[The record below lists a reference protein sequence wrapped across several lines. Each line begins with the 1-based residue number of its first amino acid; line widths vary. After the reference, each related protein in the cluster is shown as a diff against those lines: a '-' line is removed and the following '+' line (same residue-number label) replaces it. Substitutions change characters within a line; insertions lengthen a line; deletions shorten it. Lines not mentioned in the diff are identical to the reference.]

1 MRGFQISEQSE
12 ILQMRREAEAL
23 AKRLGYSPEDRGRL
37 AIVATELATNLL
49 KHAGHGE
56 ILLGLSENASLPC
69 VELIA
74 LDQGPGM
81 VDVEACLV
89 DGYSTAGSQGTG
101 LGAAKRQ
108 ATSFDIYSGL
118 NLGAAIYVRVC
129 PSKAEFRP
137 RDSIPWA
144 VLGRAMPGE
153 ELCGD
158 GFAVRTEADEFFA
171 MVADGLGHGAFAAQ
185 ASEQAVRIF
194 DKSSTA
200 DPDTLLEDLHLGL
213 RATRGAAI
221 SVAKIEQS
229 RGLVTFSGIG
239 NVAGALIVA
248 GGVKRMV
255 SRNGTV
261 GAVARQIMGFQYPFK
276 GDALVILHSDGLA
289 SNWSLD
295 KYPGLAQRE
304 PALIAAVLYRDFG
317 RLRDDAL
324 ILVVRVQ
331 S

>member
-1 MRGFQISEQSE
+1 MRGFTISEQSE
-12 ILQMRREAEAL
+12 ILHMRREADAL
-23 AKRLGYSPEDRGRL
+23 AKSLGYSEEDCGRL

-56 ILLGLSENASLPC
+56 ILLGLSENASVRC

-81 VDVEACLV
+81 ADAEACLV

-101 LGAAKRQ
+101 LGAVRRQ
-108 ATSFDIYSGL
+108 ATSLDIYSRV
-118 NLGAAIYVRVC
+118 NLGAAIHARVC
-129 PSKAEFRP
+129 PAKTGFKP

-144 VLGRAMPGE
+144 VLWRAMPGE

-158 GFAVRTEADEFFA
+158 GFAVRSAGDAFVA
-171 MVADGLGHGAFAAQ
+171 MVADGLGHGPFAAL
-185 ASEQAVRIF
+185 ASDEAVRIF
-194 DKSSTA
+194 EKSRAA

-221 SVAKIEQS
+221 SVAKVEPS

-239 NVAGALIVA
+239 NVAGALVV
-248 GGVKRMV
+248 GGQVKRMV

-261 GAVARQIMGFQYPFK
+261 GAVARQILGFQYPFK
-276 GDALVILHSDGLA
+276 GEALVILHSDGL
-289 SNWSLD
+289 SVNWSLD
-295 KYPGLAQRE
+295 KYPGLAQCQ

-317 RLRDDAL
+317 RRRDDAL
-324 ILVVRVQ
+324 IMVVQVK